1 MHCEKGGWPVLA
13 FMLSGL
19 LLYRKQYQ
27 EEQKTL
33 EMVQKQ
39 APKDLL
45 HQSSPLNSQPSQL
58 RYLHYISR
66 RNLGP
71 DWPPSATPL
80 LLDCLILRDF
90 PHFVGSNQFY
100 GFMVRTLKPEPTEVP
115 YFSFPHPK
123 TEKHTRLN
131 QQEECTLVKLDIQY
145 CRVQG
150 DVVLECIILHDDLV
164 REEMVFRVMFNTA
177 FVRGNVLIVQRDE
190 MDMLWDAKDQ
200 FPKEFN

>member
-1 MHCEKGGWPVLA
+1 MSLFRLFFYKNPPDHLVE
-13 FMLSGL
+13 
-19 LLYRKQYQ
+19 
-27 EEQKTL
+27 
-33 EMVQKQ
+33 
-39 APKDLL
+39 
-45 HQSSPLNSQPSQL
+45 
-58 RYLHYISR
+58 ISER
-66 RNLGP
+66 
-71 DWPPSATPL
+71 
-80 LLDCLILRDF
+80 
-90 PHFVGSNQFY
+90 VY
-100 GFMVRTLKPEPTEVP
+100 EVP

-131 QQEECTLVKLDIQY
+131 QQEECTPVKLDIQY